1 MHVEQRSHCVCVSDL
16 PASDLYLPV
25 GHATH
30 TSALLAVHGAEPLL
44 AVHGA
49 ALLAVH
55 GAELW
60 REVEVAGATSPGPVS
75 IGKP

>member
-30 TSALLAVHGAEPLL
+30 TSALLAVHGA
-44 AVHGA
+44 AVYSP
-49 ALLAVH
+49 ALQPGQTVHAV
-55 GAELW
+55 
-60 REVEVAGATSPGPVS
+60 PVKS
-75 IGKP
+75 ICS